1 MTAKISVIMATYNRA
16 KLITEAIASVY
27 AQNYPDLQ
35 LIVVDDGSTDNT
47 VEVLQ
52 PWLGRDDFIFL
63 QQANQGQPA
72 AQNLALT
79 RATGD
84 FICFLDSD
92 NIWLPGKLERQLAFM
107 AEHPDV
113 DILYGDLIT
122 IDGEGRETGRHNMP
136 RYSGRIYRE
145 LLKDNCVSGN
155 TAMMRRHCL
164 ERCGP
169 FDASVRVA
177 ADFEMWLRYSPHCT
191 FHYLPEFFAK
201 YRVFPDQ
208 VSSDKERRFNSV
220 RTSMTKFFSAN
231 PNLLPVAER
240 QKIWAAF
247 YARWAYYRAKGGK
260 LQLAIAAALQSIRC
274 YPWQK
279 AGWRNL
285 VLAPLLAWR
294 APR

>member
-16 KLITEAIASVY
+16 KLICEAISSVY
-27 AQNYPDLQ
+27 AQNYPNIE

-47 VEVLQ
+47 SEVLS

-79 RATGD
+79 RASGE

-92 NIWLPGKLERQLAFM
+92 NIWLPGKLERQLQFM
-107 AEHPDV
+107 AEHPEV

-136 RYSGRIYRE
+136 RHSGRIYRE

-164 ERCGP
+164 DRCGP

-220 RTSMTKFFSAN
+220 KTSITKFFTAN
-231 PNLLPVAER
+231 PDLLTTTEQRKV
-240 QKIWAAF
+240 WAAF

-260 LQLAIAAALQSIRC
+260 LQLAIAAAIHSIRN

-285 VLAPLLAWR
+285 ALAPLLTWQAR
-294 APR
+294 R

>member
-1 MTAKISVIMATYNRA
+1 MAAKISVIMATYNRA

-27 AQNYPDLQ
+27 AQDYPNLQ

-72 AQNLALT
+72 AQNLAL
-79 RATGD
+79 AQANGD

-107 AEHPDV
+107 AQHPEI

-122 IDGEGRETGRHNMP
+122 IDGEGRETSRHNMP
-136 RYSGRIYRE
+136 RFSGRIYRE

-169 FDASVRVA
+169 FDPWVWVA
-177 ADFEMWLRYSPHCT
+177 ADFE
-191 FHYLPEFFAK
+191 K
-201 YRVFPDQ
+201 
-208 VSSDKERRFNSV
+208 
-220 RTSMTKFFSAN
+220 
-231 PNLLPVAER
+231 
-240 QKIWAAF
+240 
-247 YARWAYYRAKGGK
+247 
-260 LQLAIAAALQSIRC
+260 
-274 YPWQK
+274 
-279 AGWRNL
+279 
-285 VLAPLLAWR
+285 
-294 APR
+294 

>member
-1 MTAKISVIMATYNRA
+1 MKTTISIIMATYNRG
-16 KLITEAIASVY
+16 KLIAEAINSVY
-27 AQNYPDLQ
+27 AQNYPNLQ

-47 VEVLQ
+47 IEVVK
-52 PWLGRDDFIFL
+52 PWLERDDFIFL

-79 RATGD
+79 RANGE
-84 FICFLDSD
+84 FICFIDSD
-92 NIWLPGKLERQLAFM
+92 NIWLPGKIERQLAFM
-107 AEHPDV
+107 LEHPEV

-122 IDGEGRETGRHNMP
+122 IDGNGQETSRHNMP
-136 RYSGRIYRE
+136 RYSGHIYRE

-155 TAMMRRHCL
+155 TAMIRRHCID
-164 ERCGP
+164 RYGP
-169 FDASVRVA
+169 FDPSVRVA
-177 ADFEMWLRYSPHCT
+177 ADFEMWLRYSPHCQ

-220 RTSMTKFFSAN
+220 KTSMAKFFGAN
-231 PNLLPVAER
+231 KNLLSSTE
-240 QKIWAAF
+240 QNKIWAAF
-247 YARWAYYRAKGGK
+247 YARWAYYRAAGGK
-260 LQLAIAAALQSIRC
+260 LKLAIAAAAKSIFI

-285 VLAPLLAWR
+285 ILAPVIAWR

>member
-16 KLITEAIASVY
+16 TLIVEAIESVY
-27 AQNYPDLQ
+27 AQNYHNLE
-35 LIVVDDGSTDNT
+35 LIVVDDGSVDNT
-47 VEVLQ
+47 VDVIQ
-52 PWLGRDDFIFL
+52 PWIARDDFIFL
-63 QQANQGQPA
+63 QQINQGQPA

-92 NIWLPGKLERQLAFM
+92 NIWLPGKLNRQLAFM
-107 AEHPDV
+107 AEHPEV

-208 VSSDKERRFNSV
+208 ISSDKERRFNSV
-220 RTSMTKFFSAN
+220 KTSMTKFFKAN
-231 PNLLPVAER
+231 PSLLPKREQQRV
-240 QKIWAAF
+240 WAAF
-247 YARWAYYRAKGGK
+247 YARWSYCCARAGK
-260 LQLAIAAALQSIRC
+260 VRAAIATAWQSIQH
-274 YPWQK
+274 YPWQR

-285 VLAPLLAWR
+285 LAAPLLAWR